1 MERNRDVGSVVI
13 LIFILAFAV
22 VIIDERLLRVLVAVV
37 PTLLMAQRALYA
49 PMGAKEVPTGAADR
63 RMDRDTRL
71 AIDELLRH
79 IREFYLT
86 VHLIGSGSISADEAV
101 EEASKKERE
110 LNRLLA
116 KVTDSARSTVD

>member
-37 PTLLMAQRALYA
+37 PTLLLAQRALYA
-49 PMGAKEVPTGAADR
+49 PMGSKEVRTGAADR
-63 RMDRDTRL
+63 RMDRDTRS

-101 EEASKKERE
+101 EEATKKERE